1 MAFENLFI
9 RTEKSLGGIKLDA
22 VLTEA
27 HNNEVSL
34 TTNPVELGAAITD
47 NAVIE
52 PKKITITAQVS
63 DTPIGFAAVGQI
75 IDNVTGLFGSSTE
88 QSITRSNAAYNALV
102 QLQEQREPIEVQTKL
117 KLYTDMIITGIKT
130 EQDKDTSR
138 IVRLVISLQEVLI
151 TQSEIVQ
158 LSEDQLAAGSAKE
171 QGSPAEKTGRKETVD
186 PTEATETSVLKS
198 VINWVGG

>member
-1 MAFENLFI
+1 M
-9 RTEKSLGGIKLDA
+9 
-22 VLTEA
+22 LTET

-117 KLYTDMIITGIKT
+117 KFYTDMIITNIKT

-138 IVRLVISLQEVLI
+138 IVRLIISLQEVLI
-151 TQSEIVQ
+151 TRSEIVQ

-171 QGSPAEKTGRKETVD
+171 QGSPAEKTGRKEAVD
-186 PTEATETSVLKS
+186 PSEATETSVLKS
-198 VINWVGG
+198 VINWVSG